1 MMIIE
6 AISAYINMMYRWR
19 LGVDGGLMKVCVI
32 GNGGREHALAWRLS
46 ISPSVTK
53 VYAIPGSAAISD
65 CAELVGIDWQQ
76 SDHLI
81 NFLKDNQVDLVVVGP
96 EAPLVAGLADELN
109 KAGIPVFGPS
119 KAAAQ
124 LEGSK
129 VFAKDLMKKY
139 NIPTAAYGV
148 FHNVEEAKAFIATT
162 GAPIVVKAD
171 GLAAGKGVVVAM
183 TIDEANAAV
192 EDMLSGNRFGEA
204 GSTVVIEEFME
215 GEEASLLAFVDGK
228 TVVPMIASQDHK
240 RIFDGD
246 KGPNTGGMGTYAPA
260 PVLTDALRD
269 EAMKTILEPMVGA
282 MQKEGMPYVGCLYAG
297 LMITSEGPKVVEFN
311 ARFGDPET
319 QVVLPLLDSD
329 LGQIMM
335 ACATGNL
342 TAHMVKWK
350 DSSAACVILASKGYP
365 ETSSKGDVIH
375 GDIKQH
381 DTTIVFH
388 SGTKLVGEEYVTNGG
403 RVLGVVGL
411 GKDLRTALDR
421 AYGRIEH
428 INFEGM
434 QYRTDIGAKAFK

>member
-1 MMIIE
+1 
-6 AISAYINMMYRWR
+6 
-19 LGVDGGLMKVCVI
+19 MKVCVI

-53 VYAIPGSAAISD
+53 VYAIPGSAAMSD

-81 NFLKDNQVDLVVVGP
+81 TFLKDNQVDLVVVGP
-96 EAPLVAGLADELN
+96 EAPLVAGLADTLN

-148 FHNVEEAKAFIATT
+148 FHKVDEAKEFIGQT

-183 TIDEANAAV
+183 TIEEANAAV

-269 EAMKTILEPMVGA
+269 EAMKTILEPMVAA
-282 MQKEGMPYVGCLYAG
+282 MENEGMPYVGCLYVG
-297 LMITSEGPKVVEFN
+297 LMITPQGPKVVEFN

-335 ACATGNL
+335 ACATGTL
-342 TAHMVKWK
+342 TADMVKWK
-350 DSSAACVILASKGYP
+350 DSSAACVILASEGYP

-388 SGTKLVGEEYVTNGG
+388 SGTKLIGDEYVTNGG

-411 GKDLRTALDR
+411 GKGLRTALDR
-421 AYGRIEH
+421 AYERIEH
-428 INFEGM
+428 IDFEGM